1 MQITDKVITKI
12 EANPLLVDK
21 ANDESKRL
29 RVAAYC
35 RVSTDEE
42 DQLQSYKAQ
51 VEYYTDYITKNP
63 KWKLVRIYADEGI
76 TGTKATKREDFLKM
90 IRDCEKG
97 RIDYILTK
105 SVARFARNTV
115 DTLKYVRKLKA
126 RGIGVFFEEQNLDT
140 IKTENEMAL
149 GLYSVMAQA
158 ESENI
163 SANVAWGI
171 HQRMRTGTYAFRYT
185 FGYKKNEE
193 TGKPEIDPYEAEI
206 IKTMFE
212 NYLSGC
218 SLDDIKTMLESNG
231 IKTRKGKSEWSKAII
246 KTMLTNEK
254 YCGDVLLQKTYI
266 VDPIS
271 KKVKVNRGERTKYL
285 ITNNH
290 PAIIDRDT
298 FKLVQ
303 MEIAKRNSKRRTS
316 DKAITEQG
324 KYSGKYALTDIL
336 ICGECGSP
344 YRRKA
349 WKTKDGIRYVWR
361 CLNRLEKGKLSVCKA
376 KSLDEKMLQGA
387 ICRGLRKLIQN
398 DNIISDTLDSALL
411 CSVRDDDS
419 LDTYAFEQ
427 QIKENERQID
437 EMILLSQETTGDK
450 TKYEIEIKKLSD
462 SIVVLRDLIEQ
473 RRNTLSADAIVR
485 KQVELV
491 RELIQSNESFDEYND
506 KIVRGVIRSIRVM
519 SDRKIF
525 ITSKSGITVEEKVER
540 YSHSDNSDKNE

>member
-12 EANPLLVDK
+12 EANPLLVNK
-21 ANDESKRL
+21 VNDESKRL

-51 VEYYTDYITKNP
+51 VEYYTDYISKNP
-63 KWKLVRIYADEGI
+63 KWKFVRIYADEGI
-76 TGTKATKREDFLKM
+76 TGTKASTRENFLKM

-140 IKTENEMAL
+140 IKSENEMAL

-185 FGYKKNEE
+185 FGYKKNTE
-193 TGKPEIDPYEAEI
+193 TGNPEIDPAEAEI
-206 IKTMFE
+206 VKSIFA
-212 NYLSGC
+212 NYLSGS
-218 SLDDIKTMLESNG
+218 SLDDIKTMLERNG
-231 IKTRKGKSEWSKAII
+231 VRTSKGKAEWSKAII
-246 KTMLTNEK
+246 KAMLTNEK

-271 KKVKVNRGERTKYL
+271 KKVKVNRGERAKYL

-290 PAIIDRDT
+290 PAIIERDM

-303 MEIAKRNSKRRTS
+303 MEIAKRNSKVRTS

-349 WKTKDGIRYVWR
+349 WKTKEGTRYVWR
-361 CLNRLEKGKLSVCKA
+361 CLNRLEKGKLSDCKGKA
-376 KSLDEKMLQGA
+376 LDEKMLQDA
-387 ICRGLRKLIQN
+387 ICRGLRKLIQDDDIVSN
-398 DNIISDTLDSALL
+398 TMDSALL
-411 CSVRDDDS
+411 CSVRDDDL

-427 QIKENERQID
+427 QIKENERKID

-450 TKYEIEIKKLSD
+450 TKYETEIKKLSD
-462 SIVVLRDLIEQ
+462 SIVVLRDLVEQ
-473 RRNTLSADAIVR
+473 RRNTLSVDAIAR
-485 KQVELV
+485 KQVEIV
-491 RELIQSNESFDEYND
+491 REFIKANENFDEYND
-506 KIVRGVIRSIRVM
+506 KIVRSVIRSIRVM
-519 SDRKIF
+519 SDRTI
-525 ITSKSGITVEEKVER
+525 ILTSKAGVMVEERVER
-540 YSHSDNSDKNE
+540 YSRTDNND

>member
-12 EANPLLVDK
+12 EANPLLVNK
-21 ANDESKRL
+21 VNDESKRL

-51 VEYYTDYITKNP
+51 VEYYTDYISKNP
-63 KWKLVRIYADEGI
+63 KWKFVRIYADEGI
-76 TGTKATKREDFLKM
+76 TGTKASKRENFLKM

-140 IKTENEMAL
+140 IKSENEMAL

-185 FGYKKNEE
+185 FGYKKNTE
-193 TGKPEIDPYEAEI
+193 TGKPEIDFAEAEI
-206 IKTMFE
+206 VKSIFE
-212 NYLSGC
+212 NYLSGS
-218 SLDDIKTMLESNG
+218 SLDDIKAMLERNG
-231 IKTRKGKSEWSKAII
+231 VRTSKGKAEWSKAII
-246 KTMLTNEK
+246 KAMLTNEK

-271 KKVKVNRGERTKYL
+271 KKVKVNRGERAKYL

-290 PAIIDRDT
+290 PAIIERDM

-303 MEIAKRNSKRRTS
+303 MEIAKRNSKGRTS

-349 WKTKDGIRYVWR
+349 WKTKDGTRYVWR
-361 CLNRLEKGKLSVCKA
+361 CLNRLEKGKISDCKGKA
-376 KSLDEKMLQGA
+376 LDETMLQDA
-387 ICRGLRKLIQN
+387 ICRGLRKLIQ
-398 DNIISDTLDSALL
+398 DDDIVSDTMDSALL

-427 QIKENERQID
+427 QIKENERKID

-450 TKYEIEIKKLSD
+450 TKYETEIKKLSD
-462 SIVVLRDLIEQ
+462 SIVVLRDLVEQ
-473 RRNTLSADAIVR
+473 RRNTLSVDAIAR
-485 KQVELV
+485 KQVEIV
-491 RELIQSNESFDEYND
+491 REFIKANESFDEYND
-506 KIVRGVIRSIRVM
+506 KIVRGVIRNIRVM
-519 SDRKIF
+519 SDRTI
-525 ITSKSGITVEEKVER
+525 ILTSKAGVMVEERVER
-540 YSHSDNSDKNE
+540 YSRTANND

>member
-12 EANPLLVDK
+12 EANPLLLNKVD
-21 ANDESKRL
+21 DESRRL

-42 DQLQSYKAQ
+42 DQLQSYRAQ
-51 VEYYTDYITKNP
+51 VEYYTDYISKNP

-76 TGTKATKREDFLKM
+76 TGTKASKRENFLKM

-115 DTLKYVRKLKA
+115 DALKYVRKLKA

-140 IKTENEMAL
+140 IKSENEMAL

-185 FGYKKNEE
+185 FGYKKNTE
-193 TGKPEIDPYEAEI
+193 TGKPEINPAEAEI
-206 IKTMFE
+206 VKSIFE
-212 NYLSGC
+212 SYLSGS
-218 SLDDIKTMLESNG
+218 SLEDIKTLLERNG
-231 IKTRKGKSEWSKAII
+231 VRTSKGKAEWSKAII
-246 KTMLTNEK
+246 KSMLTNEK

-271 KKVKVNRGERTKYL
+271 KKVKVNRGERAKYL

-290 PAIIDRDT
+290 PAIIERDM

-303 MEIAKRNSKRRTS
+303 MEIAKRNSKGRTS
-316 DKAITEQG
+316 NNAITEQG

-336 ICGECGSP
+336 VCGECGSP

-361 CLNRLEKGKLSVCKA
+361 CLDRLEKGKLSDCKG
-376 KSLDEKMLQGA
+376 KSLDETMLQNA
-387 ICRGLRKLIQN
+387 ICRGLRKLIQDDSIVN
-398 DNIISDTLDSALL
+398 ATMDSALL
-411 CSVRDDDS
+411 SSVRDDDS
-419 LDTYAFEQ
+419 LDTYTFER
-427 QIKENERQID
+427 QIKENERKID
-437 EMILLSQETTGDK
+437 EMILLSQETTGNK
-450 TKYEIEIKKLSD
+450 TKYENEIKRLSD
-462 SIVVLRDLIEQ
+462 SIVVLRDLVEQ
-473 RRNTLSADAIVR
+473 RRNALSADAVAR

-491 RELIQSNESFDEYND
+491 REFIKANESFTEYND

-519 SDRKIF
+519 SDRTI
-525 ITSKSGITVEEKVER
+525 ILTSKAGVVGEERVER
-540 YSHSDNSDKNE
+540 YSREKSSV